1 MTEQLTTPPLPEEFL
16 SGCSLWFKQNG
27 PFIEDSINQNAGALY
42 DNISADMNDSFIKS
56 KDDGSQ
62 DPGVAKI
69 PVPQPKIFI
78 ATYPSPAGK
87 HDRNCTLGAQDIARA
102 DYYFLTP
109 LNKQIRSA
117 ATRNNW
123 GLVELEGALGG
134 NGYCTKGG
142 GFHDMGTSYVTQGDP
157 KGTFHPNSKGHA
169 WMAQAAVAQFQSDPM
184 LENYLRGAVHDL
196 GQEAFQQHFL
206 PDDKQI
212 VLTGGA
218 PFNEKHVIPLATP
231 LAESKTILSDRFF
244 LNIEQI
250 VNKQSK
256 LGISVP
262 LQMVEIDGQPYDPSK
277 GIQAT
282 ENQGAWQLHKV
293 KIRMF
298 RQSNMTPYVKNTV
311 AGQPMKPEIHPV
323 EFSVL
328 QVSPEVFD
336 QQIKM
341 WLVDP
346 VSGVEIRQ
354 DLISLLF
361 REGPPVVIGGGWI
374 GGVEARFELPKEASM
389 WLSRRCGDV
398 KPQDPKAFFPNIQE
412 RVALRANTLPVSGPA
427 ASWSVFDGDF
437 YDEKAP
443 LNQQTCWKNVP
454 GGQPQ
459 SALLDLHVDLPGLG
473 VLHGKRPI
481 HVSVAPDTEH
491 WQTAVDLALDIDGEG
506 TRWAVCDASFQDFLQ
521 DGDIHDGSAI
531 QGCVSYKAPLH
542 AGTTA
547 VNRFGVA
554 CDDTRAYACLHENKG
569 FSPRDFLGRR
579 WLNLSAVPFPVW
591 TGFGD
596 HGRSIEGVHVEV
608 DGMPVQAKTLP
619 WDRDIWPSDRIVLTH
634 PSLPSQP
641 VPAHGTSLPEYNG
654 NWLFQQQLPPGPHR
668 LEVYACLNKQAT
680 CSDSVAIKQEP
691 QIVQERGYARV
702 LDTSFEAP

>member
-1 MTEQLTTPPLPEEFL
+1 M
-16 SGCSLWFKQNG
+16 K
-27 PFIEDSINQNAGALY
+27 
-42 DNISADMNDSFIKS
+42 
-56 KDDGSQ
+56 
-62 DPGVAKI
+62 
-69 PVPQPKIFI
+69 
-78 ATYPSPAGK
+78 
-87 HDRNCTLGAQDIARA
+87 
-102 DYYFLTP
+102 
-109 LNKQIRSA
+109 
-117 ATRNNW
+117 
-123 GLVELEGALGG
+123 
-134 NGYCTKGG
+134 
-142 GFHDMGTSYVTQGDP
+142 
-157 KGTFHPNSKGHA
+157 
-169 WMAQAAVAQFQSDPM
+169 
-184 LENYLRGAVHDL
+184 
-196 GQEAFQQHFL
+196 HFL
-206 PDDKQI
+206 PDDKEI

-218 PFNEKHVIPLATP
+218 PFNERIALPIAKLP
-231 LAESKTILSDRFF
+231 AESTTILSDRFF
-244 LNIEQI
+244 LDIQQLANQQIEFG
-250 VNKQSK
+250 SK
-256 LGISVP
+256 LGISIP
-262 LQMVEIDGQPYDPSK
+262 LQTIEVDGQPYDP
-277 GIQAT
+277 T
-282 ENQGAWQLHKV
+282 QGVRYTAGNALWQSRKI

-298 RQSNMTPYVKNTV
+298 RQNNMTPYARNTF
-311 AGQPMKPEIHPV
+311 AGRPMAPEIPPV

-354 DLISLLF
+354 DLLSLLS
-361 REGPPVVIGGGWI
+361 REGPPARIGGGWI
-374 GGVEARFELPKEASM
+374 GGVEARFELPKEASV

-398 KPQDPKAFFPNIQE
+398 NPQDPKAFFPNIQE
-412 RVALRANTLPVSGPA
+412 RVALRANTSPVSGPS

-459 SALLDLHVDLPGLG
+459 SALLDLHVDLPGVG

-521 DGDIHDGSAI
+521 DGYIHDGSAI

-547 VNRFGVA
+547 VDRLSVA
-554 CDDTRAYACLHENKG
+554 CDNTRAYACLHENKG
-569 FSPRDFLGRR
+569 FSPGDLLKRR

-634 PSLPSQP
+634 PSLPSRP
-641 VPAHGTSLPEYNG
+641 IPAHGTSLPEYNG
-654 NWLFQQQLPPGPHR
+654 SWLFQQQLPPGPHR
-668 LEVYACLNKQAT
+668 LEVYACLNKQAA